1 MSNIVQFNKNSKSN
15 KATKHNVRFVVRA
28 SNVDISNPNSRK
40 PVYKKHAVICLR
52 NDDLDRETVHPLT
65 DFIFNHWKNSE
76 YNSMAVA
83 CNKIVPFLNWVYF
96 ERKDKVNDLSELTID
111 MFREFLELQIY
122 KGSQKA
128 TVNKYANIIHK
139 FYIYLYNNEIL
150 TNIEP
155 SKIERMSEDVL
166 PGLVHNK
173 KETSKKIHEFKP
185 ELIIPFIETAYE
197 SCNSIAL
204 GVYYQIFG
212 GLRYGEV
219 VNITKSSIKNIG
231 SFGEFGQVLNIKK
244 RELRSDLKTTSG
256 KGEVKRDR
264 DQVIFPYKGLLRK
277 MYENHINTYQC
288 LENKD
293 ALFIDSNGNPM
304 TADTYRYHFNKL
316 KKIFIKKLKDSDDIR
331 IVTYAKYLE
340 DMDWSTHIGRGLFS
354 NLMAEYSDNILEIT
368 IARGDRNV
376 NSSLVYQAD
385 TRRILNKIEKELD
398 LMYDGDFLTR

>member
-1 MSNIVQFNKNSKSN
+1 MSKIIEFNKSSN
-15 KATKHNVRFVVRA
+15 VNKFNIRFVTRA
-28 SNVDISNPNSRK
+28 SSIDISNPNARK
-40 PVYKKHAVICLR
+40 PVMKKHAVICLR
-52 NDDLDRETVHPLT
+52 NDSLDREAVHPIT
-65 DFIFNHWKNSE
+65 DFIFTHWKHAE
-76 YNSMAVA
+76 YNSMAMA

-96 ERKDKVNDLSELTID
+96 ESKYKISDLSEITIN
-111 MFREFLELQIY
+111 MFIEFLELQIY

-128 TVNKYANIIHK
+128 TVHKYANVIHK

-150 TNIEP
+150 TTINP
-155 SKIERMSEDVL
+155 SKIERMSDDVL

-173 KETSKKIHEFKP
+173 KESSKKIHEFKP

-197 SCNSIAL
+197 VSNCIAL

-219 VNITKSSIKNIG
+219 VNITKSSIKHIG
-231 SFGEFGQVLNIKK
+231 SNGEFGQVLKIKK
-244 RELRSDLKTTSG
+244 RELRKDLSSTSG

-264 DQVIFPYKGLLRK
+264 DQVIFPYKGLLKK
-277 MYENHINTYQC
+277 MYESHIKVYQC

-304 TADTYRYHFNKL
+304 TADTYRYHFEKVKKAFIEKL
-316 KKIFIKKLKDSDDIR
+316 KNSDDIR
-331 IVTYAKYLE
+331 IVTYAKYLD

-354 NLMAEYSDNILEIT
+354 NLMAEYTDNILEIT

-385 TRRILNKIEKELD
+385 TRRILNKIERELD
-398 LMYDGDFLTR
+398 LMYEGDFLSR